1 MRGDRSLSGVIF
13 RVSAGFLVGALVL
26 LALSLYLSDY
36 YLGEQRRLATAGDMR
51 GAMEQVRTAERLDPF
66 SPRPLQARAAL
77 LQRQGRYGEAA
88 EALETAIQRD
98 PNNYTPHMVLGFL
111 QMNQLNDYG
120 AATESFREALERN
133 PRATVISTALAQA
146 LLRQGEFEE
155 ARQVYE
161 RLREDGRI
169 STQSLYNLGRIYVRA
184 GEAEK
189 GMRVLEE
196 ARRQAIQALEVAEP
210 PRRSEAAE
218 FVDSIELS
226 IADALVVKGQYAE
239 AREIVAE
246 SSADQADAILAL
258 LDSDPEMYRESV
270 KNSEIY

>member
-1 MRGDRSLSGVIF
+1 M
-13 RVSAGFLVGALVL
+13 

-36 YLGEQRRLATAGDMR
+36 YLEEQRRLTTAGDMR

-66 SPRPLQARAAL
+66 SPKPLQAKAVL

-98 PNNYTPHMVLGFL
+98 PNNYTPYMFLGFL
-111 QMNQLNDYG
+111 QMNQLNDYD
-120 AATESFREALERN
+120 AATESFREALEIN

-146 LLRQGEFEE
+146 LLRQGEFAE

-169 STQSLYNLGRIYVRA
+169 STQSLYNLGRIYVRS

-189 GMRVLEE
+189 GMKILEE
-196 ARRQAIQALEVAEP
+196 AQRRATLALEVVEP
-210 PRRSEAAE
+210 SRRSEAAE
-218 FVDSIELS
+218 FVESIELS